1 MLTASEKRH
10 VSSSSG
16 GSQGFTIKAGA
27 KAFQI
32 LRDSL
37 YSRKEEAICRETF
50 TNAYDAHLMVGKGDV
65 PFDVTFPSVFDS
77 TFRVRDYGPGMDHDF
92 MLGDYTVA
100 FHSTKDQTNSQV
112 GGFGLGRMSAFSY
125 TDTYSVT
132 VWQKGKKRFYS
143 LLIGEDGVPECHF
156 LGEQDSDEPSGT
168 EVSFPIKRHDVK
180 AFAEAMRRVS
190 IGFDVKPNAGSHGNP
205 WWDVE
210 PTFNKGWYRVY
221 KGERSHYS
229 NSGPLSDQYYAKMG
243 CVLYP
248 MNMPIGVRPDIGLNS
263 SDVLVVD
270 FPIGSLAVSASRE
283 ELSYGDKEPTNAT
296 IRDYISRLNTEFKQ
310 DILNQIAASGS
321 YQEALKLYYE
331 FHIILPQA
339 HWCGQELDTTYR
351 FHGRLPVALEHHYNW
366 SNRSK
371 RMFRSD
377 DEVLGNFKTGDRRVA
392 PLDIALVYILDQ
404 SEKIVRAKDRMTEH
418 FNSLKLFGGAILYV
432 KFDPTNKD
440 HQDSL
445 QDFMSK
451 FPDVTYV
458 NVADLPDPGPAVKGS
473 SGPIK
478 VKKLKQHKHPFYFR
492 TEYLTD
498 IDLSD
503 AEFKAGGIYVRTLRS
518 ESEESVSFLGRTKT
532 LCLENIDSLWGHY
545 MSSKNVTQEYPIAV
559 PKTIQKRFDEAPQWR
574 TLSDAWQEWFA
585 EVLNQACFK
594 HVVKELDF
602 DTKQKVAY
610 MGFVE
615 ELSKL
620 SDLLNKAKSKSI
632 TKRDQ
637 FLGSMLYSTLLPRV
651 NRLDRMLEGKL
662 KAVYTKYPL
671 LKHYQEESREDFE
684 DYYNLMKEKKHERV

>member
-10 VSSSSG
+10 VGSSSG

-132 VWQKGKKRFYS
+132 VWQNGKKRFYS

-156 LGEQDSDEPSGT
+156 LGEQDSDEPDGT
-168 EVSFPIKRHDVK
+168 EVSFPIRRHDVK
-180 AFAEAMRRVS
+180 TFADAMRRVS
-190 IGFDVKPNAGSHGNP
+190 VGFDVKPNAGNHDNP

-210 PTFNKGWYRVY
+210 PTINKGWYRVY
-221 KGERSHYS
+221 RGERAHYS
-229 NSGPLSDQYYAKMG
+229 DSGPLSSQYYAKMG

-248 MNMPIGVRPDIGLNS
+248 MNMPSDVRTDIGLRS
-263 SDVLVVD
+263 YDVLVVD

-283 ELSYGDKEPTNAT
+283 ELSYGDKEPTNET
-296 IRDYISRLNTEFKQ
+296 IREYITKLNAEFRT
-310 DILNQIAASGS
+310 DILDQITSASS
-321 YQEALKLYYE
+321 YQEALSLYYE
-331 FHIILPQA
+331 FAGVLTTA
-339 HWCGQELDTTYR
+339 YWCGQELGTSYR
-351 FHGRLPVALEHHYNW
+351 FHRSLPIAVEHRYTW
-366 SNRSK
+366 SSRSQ

-377 DEVLGNFKTGDRRVA
+377 DEVPWIFATGTRLVG
-392 PLDIALVYILDQ
+392 PLDIALVYIIDQ
-404 SEKIVRAKDRMTEH
+404 SEKIVRTKDRMTEH
-418 FNSLKLFGGAILYV
+418 FNSLKTFTGDIMYV

-445 QDFMSK
+445 QDFMAK
-451 FPDVTYV
+451 FPDILYV
-458 NVADLPDPGPAVKGS
+458 NVADLPDPGPKVKGS

-478 VKKLKQHKHPFYFR
+478 VKKIKQHKHPFYFR

-532 LCLENIDSLWGHY
+532 LDLETIDSLWEHF
-545 MSSKNVTQEYPIAV
+545 MSDKGVTQAYPIAV

-574 TLSDAWQEWFA
+574 TLSDVWQEWFA
-585 EVLNQACFK
+585 EALNQACFK
-594 HVVKELDF
+594 HVVRELDF

-615 ELSKL
+615 ELGKL
-620 SDLLNKAKSKSI
+620 SDLLNKTKNKSI

-637 FLGSMLYSTLLPRV
+637 FLGSMLYSKLLPRV

-684 DYYNLMKEKKHERV
+684 NYYNLMKEKKHEQV